1 MLEWILV
8 GMMCATAILMVAH
21 TIDEAVRSARPLRR
35 QSYHCPGDSLR
46 AEELASRV
54 RFGHDD
60 DARKRAA

>member
-8 GMMCATAILMVAH
+8 GMMCATAILIVAH

-54 RFGHDD
+54 RSGHD